1 MTQNEAAPLTRRER
15 LRVQTLDEIEQH
27 AFELVDAGGAHAVSL
42 AEIAKTMG
50 MSAPALY
57 RYFPS
62 RDALLASLVSAAYA
76 DLAQTLEQSRSDSA
90 RSAPETRLRRITA
103 AYRQWALKRPKR
115 YMMIFGERPGDIRDS
130 TEAITTINRG
140 MQVLLT
146 AVVDLPHVC
155 LPRPNEQLDAQLSL
169 WAGDREQLD
178 AQPRALHLA
187 LMLWTRLHGVVGLE
201 IIGAF
206 NDMHVDAGLLLD
218 AEIDAIIHT

>member
-1 MTQNEAAPLTRRER
+1 MTQHEAAPLSRRER
-15 LRVQTLDEIEQH
+15 LRIQTLDEIEQH

-42 AEIAKTMG
+42 ADIAKTMG

-76 DLAQTLEQSRSDSA
+76 DLAHTLEQTESDTA
-90 RSAPETRLRRITA
+90 QLAPEVRLRKITA
-103 AYRQWALKRPKR
+103 AYRQWALERPKR
-115 YMMIFGERPGDIRDS
+115 YTMIFGERPDDIRD
-130 TEAITTINRG
+130 TTAAITTINRG

-146 AVVDLPHVC
+146 AVVDLPHT
-155 LPRPNEQLDAQLSL
+155 RPPGSNQQLDAQLSQ

-178 AQPRALHLA
+178 APPHDLHLA
-187 LMLWTRLHGVVGLE
+187 LVLWTRLHGVVGLE